1 MSDSEN
7 CEEEIEVPFD
17 NIIDFDNYEIFE
29 TKMANLARVQ
39 PKVFNIENYNIEE
52 AVKIKDQK
60 GEEFEKK
67 IPLLN
72 YIRWRYSE
80 ENEIEDDEENSENT
94 LLKRFNLEKK
104 SKKNLESNAKI
115 VEWSDGTWQLII
127 GDEHIDITLSDINNT
142 RVGIVNK
149 EKDIVVVSK
158 NIDKKLILKASDYN
172 ESNAKKEI
180 ATYKNDSKIAGS
192 KVKLVYSY
200 YDNNSYVKE
209 DFGGKFGKTKIEK
222 KGENDVIIQT
232 HFKKKRNRSESYG
245 DN

>member
-7 CEEEIEVPFD
+7 CEEEIEVPYD
-17 NIIDFDNYEIFE
+17 SIVDFDNYEIYE
-29 TKMANLARVQ
+29 TKMANLARIQ
-39 PKVFNIENYNIEE
+39 AKSFKPDTYKLEE

-60 GEEFEKK
+60 GEEYEKK

-72 YIRWRYSE
+72 YVRWRYSE
-80 ENEIEDDEENSENT
+80 ENEAENYEQNLENT
-94 LLKRFNLEKK
+94 YLKKLNLEKK
-104 SKKNLESNAKI
+104 SHKKIESNTKI
-115 VEWSDGTWQLII
+115 VEWSDGTWQLVI
-127 GDEHIDITLSDINNT
+127 GDEHIDITLSYINNT

-149 EKDIVVVSK
+149 EKDIVLVSK
-158 NIDKKLILKASDYN
+158 NIDKKLILKASEYN
-172 ESNAKKEI
+172 ENNVKKEI
-180 ATYKNDSKIAGS
+180 ATEKNDSKVAGS

-200 YDNNSYVKE
+200 YDNNSYFKD

-222 KGENDVIIQT
+222 KGDNDVIIQT